1 MRTVGIILIIVGILM
16 IVTKG
21 FDFRKKE
28 KVAEIGPVEIN
39 KEETKHVGW
48 PTYTGIAV
56 TIAGLVLVVVDRKK
70 R

>member
-1 MRTVGIILIIVGILM
+1 MRTVGIILIIVGIIML
-16 IVTKG
+16 VTRG

-48 PTYTGIAV
+48 STYAAGAV
-56 TIAGLVLVVVDRKK
+56 IVAGFVVG
-70 R
+70 